1 MFRGMDKVA
10 DDIVNLSGLTNVTTL
25 RIDLHVVSLTKYSLT
40 LEVPTASLPLNLH
53 TLHLSSVPL
62 PKFDRALRQFSD
74 GERAS
79 FMVSIHDLALRHP
92 SRSLTI
98 AFEAAYVLKI

>member
-1 MFRGMDKVA
+1 MDKVA

-74 GERAS
+74 GEGL
-79 FMVSIHDLALRHP
+79 VYGEYP
-92 SRSLTI
+92 RSCFKTSVTQSHYSL
-98 AFEAAYVLKI
+98 